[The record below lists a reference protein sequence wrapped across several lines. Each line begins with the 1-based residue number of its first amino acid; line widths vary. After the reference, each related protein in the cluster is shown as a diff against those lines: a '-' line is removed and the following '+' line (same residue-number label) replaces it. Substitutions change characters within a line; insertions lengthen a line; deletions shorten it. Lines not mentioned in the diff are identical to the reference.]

1 MWTCAISWSRTMS
14 KQCFRNSLFFAAS
27 LLLMAATFPNVRPGK
42 NTGEPIVITSNN
54 MHAEKLGDKVTFTE
68 KVTLKNEGMT
78 LTSDVMIVYY
88 NAGSKDIREVE
99 AHGNV
104 VVRKDGRVALANNA
118 LYSPGEGGMI
128 VLTGDASIVETEN
141 KIGGEKITLFMADD
155 RSIIEGRGKVMFY
168 KDKSVEG
175 RKSK

>member
-14 KQCFRNSLFFAAS
+14 KLCFRNSLFFAAS

-88 NAGSKDIREVE
+88 DAGSKDIRKIE

-104 VVRKDGRVALANNA
+104 AVSKDGRVAHSNNA
-118 LYSPGEGGMI
+118 MYSRPAETI
-128 VLTGDASIVETEN
+128 VLTGDASIIENEN

-168 KDKSVEG
+168 KDKSLES
-175 RKSK
+175 RKRK